1 MDPIRD
7 SDADSPGL
15 PDVLM
20 TLRSVLFLLPILAA
34 GMAGSVPALQA
45 QQGPGI
51 EERIRGSTEVM
62 RAGGRV
68 TADGRAL
75 MARSA
80 LPAFYEARA
89 FRPAWTEPGGR
100 HRLQSLLRAIRRS
113 ELHGLD
119 HEAYHL
125 EALEALVAVPS
136 RTLADVDR
144 RADLELLATDAFV
157 MLGSHLLH
165 GRVNPETINP
175 EWLANRRN
183 ARLDTILANAL
194 ALDRVEDAL
203 FDLAPQQ
210 VRYRRMLDAAQELRQ
225 VIAGGGWSR
234 IADGPTLRVGD
245 EGPRVQ
251 ALRDRLHS
259 GLRMD
264 DGALL
269 RDNAPDVFD
278 EPLAEA
284 VRRFQ
289 TRHGLEADGL
299 VGRGTLT
306 ALNVPASQR
315 LRQTEI
321 NLERWRW
328 LPDDLGARHIEVN
341 VPAFDTRVV
350 ENEVPVAIHR
360 SVVGRP
366 FRATPMFSGT
376 MTYLVLAPFWHVP
389 PTIAAVDKLPAIKAD
404 PSVIAADRLTL
415 LDLATNRAVDPA
427 AVDWEHMTGAEFNR
441 TYRLRQDPG
450 PHNALGTVKFMF
462 PNRHNVYLHD
472 TPSRD
477 LFERTARDFSSG
489 CIRVDRALDLA
500 EYLLKDRPEWT
511 RARIDEVARGTVE
524 RTIPLAEPIQVHLL
538 YWTAWM
544 DENGVI
550 QFRDDIYSRDDVV
563 WRALNAPPPVE

>member
-1 MDPIRD
+1 MQTRLCD
-7 SDADSPGL
+7 SDSSGP
-15 PDVLM
+15 PPVL
-20 TLRSVLFLLPILAA
+20 TTIRAVLFLLLIVAADLASSA
-34 GMAGSVPALQA
+34 PPLEA
-45 QQGPGI
+45 QQGPGV
-51 EERIRGSTEVM
+51 EEQIRGRIEVM
-62 RAGGRV
+62 RTGARA

-75 MARSA
+75 LARSA

-100 HRLQSLLRAIRRS
+100 HRLESLLRAIRRS

-119 HEAYHL
+119 PEAYHL
-125 EALEALVAVPS
+125 ESLEALVASPS
-136 RTLADVDR
+136 RTLADAGL

-183 ARLDTILANAL
+183 ARLDMVLAEAL
-194 ALDRVEDAL
+194 TLDRVEDAL
-203 FDLAPQQ
+203 FDLAPPQA
-210 VRYRRMLDAAQELRQ
+210 RYRRMLDAAQELRQ
-225 VIAGGGWSR
+225 VITAGGWSS
-234 IADGPTLRVGD
+234 IAEGPTLRLGD
-245 EGPRVQ
+245 EGPRVR
-251 ALRDRLHS
+251 ALRDRLLA
-259 GLRMD
+259 GLHAD
-264 DGALL
+264 DGGLL
-269 RDNAPDVFD
+269 GDSVSETFD
-278 EPLAEA
+278 EALADA

-306 ALNVPASQR
+306 ALNVPAAQR
-315 LRQTEI
+315 LRQIEI

-328 LPDDLGARHIEVN
+328 LPEDLGARHIEVN
-341 VPAFDTRVV
+341 IPAFDTRVV
-350 ENEVPVAIHR
+350 ENGVPVAIHR

-404 PSVIAADRLTL
+404 PSVIAADRMTL

-427 AVDWEHMTGAEFNR
+427 SVDWEAMTGAEFNR

-489 CIRVDRALDLA
+489 CIRVEGALDLA

-524 RTIPLAEPIQVHLL
+524 RTVPLVEPIQVHLL

-563 WRALNAPPPVE
+563 WRALNAPAPVE